1 MEYVEIRELGEIVT
15 GKTPPTENLDFY
27 GGEYPFITP
36 SDIVSFDKKYLQST
50 DRTLSAL
57 GANKI
62 KSSKLPTNSICFVCI
77 GSTIGKMCMTN
88 CVSYTNQ
95 QINSIIPNEKC
106 DSDYLFYLLRYA
118 NEYFRSIGAGTGS
131 GKGIVNKTIF
141 SKTKMQISE
150 KKEHQQRIASILSA
164 YDNLIENNNNRIKIL
179 EQMAENLYKE
189 WFVRF
194 RFPNHQ
200 NTEFEN
206 SALGKIPKTFSVVKM
221 KDVID
226 DYIGGGW
233 GNDDSDKSF
242 SIGAYVIRG
251 TDFPNIKT
259 GNISSCPF
267 RYHKSSNY
275 SSRKLKKDDI
285 IIEVSG
291 GTAEQPVGRTII
303 ITEDIINRFG
313 GKVICASFCKMLRLK
328 TDVVSPM
335 YFIYWMNYLYQSRII
350 DRFQLQSTGIIN
362 FKFEYFL
369 RKCDVLLPPQ
379 NIMIDFANK
388 VKKIKDQINKIAEIN
403 DNLIKQRDM
412 LLPRL
417 MSGKLE
423 VK

>member
-1 MEYVEIRELGEIVT
+1 MKYVEIRELGEIVT
-15 GKTPPTENLDFY
+15 GKTPPTENPDFY

-50 DRTLSAL
+50 DRTLSTL

-62 KSSKLPTNSICFVCI
+62 KSSKLPANSICFVCI

-141 SKTKMQISE
+141 SKTKIQISE
-150 KKEHQQRIASILSA
+150 KKEHQQRIASILSV
-164 YDNLIENNNNRIKIL
+164 YDNLIENNNKRIKIL

-194 RFPNHQ
+194 RFPDYQ
-200 NTEFEN
+200 NVEFEN
-206 SALGKIPKTFSVVKM
+206 SPLGKIPKTFSVVKM

-303 ITEDIINRFG
+303 ITEGILNRFS

-328 TDVVSPM
+328 YSVISPM

-350 DRFQLQSTGIIN
+350 DKFQLQSTGIIN

-369 RKCDVLLPPQ
+369 RKGDVLLPPQ

-388 VKKIKDQINKIAEIN
+388 VEKIKDQINKIAEIN

-423 VK
+423 V

>member
-1 MEYVEIRELGEIVT
+1 MKYVEIRELGEIVT

-62 KSSKLPTNSICFVCI
+62 KSSKLPANSICFVCI

-106 DSDYLFYLLRYA
+106 DNDYLFYLLRYA

-150 KKEHQQRIASILSA
+150 NKEHQQRIASILSA
-164 YDNLIENNNNRIKIL
+164 YDDLIENNNKRIKIL

-200 NTEFEN
+200 NAEFEN

-251 TDFPNIKT
+251 TDFPNIKK
-259 GNISSCPF
+259 GDISSCPF
-267 RYHKSSNY
+267 RYHKASNY
-275 SSRKLKKDDI
+275 SSRRLKKDDI

-303 ITEDIINRFG
+303 ITEDIINRFD

-328 TDVVSPM
+328 HNAISPM

-350 DRFQLQSTGIIN
+350 DSFQLQSTGIIN

-369 RKCDVLLPPQ
+369 RKGDVLLPPQ
-379 NIMIDFANK
+379 DIMIDFSNK
-388 VKKIKDQINKIAEIN
+388 VEKLKAQINKIAEIN

-417 MSGKLE
+417 MSGKLN
-423 VK
+423 V

>member
-1 MEYVEIRELGEIVT
+1 MKYVEIRELGEIVT

-194 RFPNHQ
+194 RFPNYQ
-200 NTEFEN
+200 NTEFKN
-206 SALGKIPKTFSVVKM
+206 SALGKIPKMFSVVKM

-303 ITEDIINRFG
+303 ITEDIINRFD

-328 TDVVSPM
+328 HNAISPM

-369 RKCDVLLPPQ
+369 RKGDVLLPPQ
-379 NIMIDFANK
+379 DIMIDFSNK
-388 VKKIKDQINKIAEIN
+388 VEKLKAQINKIAEIN

-423 VK
+423 V